1 MGRKRFQWV
10 EKCFQH
16 FFETFSDINDNT
28 KMALIILEKS
38 IEELFEQN
46 EEKIAEKAKT
56 ANNEESL
63 MQYHVYIDQ
72 EKTQL

>member
-1 MGRKRFQWV
+1 MGRKRFLWV

-28 KMALIILEKS
+28 KVALIILEKS
-38 IEELFEQN
+38 IEELFERN

-72 EKTQL
+72 EKT